1 MVDWYFNE
9 VVNGPYHE
17 LRASV
22 KRVWRVA
29 RHTHDVGR
37 LRSLVA
43 GMRFQLAKIEALCYK
58 IEQEQSEEV
67 M

>member
-1 MVDWYFNE
+1 MVEWYFKE

-22 KRVWRVA
+22 KRLWRVA
-29 RHTHDVGR
+29 CRTHDVGR

-43 GMRFQLAKIEALCYK
+43 DMRFQLAKIENLCYK
-58 IEQEQSEEV
+58 IEQEQAEEV